1 MDTKKVLIFLAGA
14 AVGYFIYNR
23 MNRPKS
29 VATVPVPS
37 SDPKDIEDCQRHLDF
52 ELQVMRLSS
61 EAMEQYKKDFMARCL
76 LNPGVVTGRDVNE
89 LNLLQEDPNL
99 YTGSRHTPLPLLAD
113 EGQMDASKYLDSM
126 GAGTTY

>member
-14 AVGYFIYNR
+14 AVVYFI
-23 MNRPKS
+23 MNRPKA
-29 VATVPVPS
+29 VASVPVPS
-37 SDPKDIEDCQRHLDF
+37 SDPKDIEDCQRHLGF
-52 ELQVMRLSS
+52 ELQVMRLSA

-76 LNPGVVTGRDVNE
+76 LNPGVVTGRDVNQ
-89 LNLLQEDPNL
+89 LQDEDPNE